1 MSEFPLTGSGKIDR
15 KALPRPEAAA
25 REESVYV
32 APRSDLEKRMAELW
46 QEVLKLPKVG
56 IDDNFFTIGGQSLK
70 AAFLLARMQKQLGL
84 RVEMQGFFK
93 TPTIRQL
100 CEQAGSAVPGGEE
113 PTLPQLVPAVS
124 PQVIVGRWSHRRQ
137 DDEARSADTVTVE
150 FMPDGRYV
158 ARNRNGRLPTPEKPS
173 HGRYSIANLQGT
185 AFDLRIERDLA
196 DPESDPLDAIEV
208 QRITVIDPDTL
219 QAADGSI
226 VRRVKE

>member
-1 MSEFPLTGSGKIDR
+1 MP
-15 KALPRPEAAA
+15 APRP
-25 REESVYV
+25 
-32 APRSDLEKRMAELW
+32 APRRAPPVARLAMSGI
-46 QEVLKLPKVG
+46 LPMLAAG
-56 IDDNFFTIGGQSLK
+56 PTAAQSP
-70 AAFLLARMQKQLGL
+70 
-84 RVEMQGFFK
+84 
-93 TPTIRQL
+93 TP
-100 CEQAGSAVPGGEE
+100 VPPTSPPQIQPPPISLPTTG
-113 PTLPQLVPAVS
+113 TLPQLVPAVS